1 MSSTQVS
8 TILSEPICTVLVFP
22 LARRTEKVRRVAE
35 LLERKH
41 GREAEVYWSNTVRGL
56 FDQLDRAG
64 IGPVEIGR
72 EVAAF
77 QDAVQAELRRR
88 CFAWN
93 PNGGTV

>member
-1 MSSTQVS
+1 MSSTQPS
-8 TILSEPICTVLVFP
+8 TILSEPACTVLVFP

-64 IGPVEIGR
+64 IDRDDIRR
-72 EVAAF
+72 EVDAF
-77 QDAVQAELRRR
+77 QVAVQAELRRR
-88 CFAWN
+88 CFVWG
-93 PNGGTV
+93 PTGGAA